1 MHMLHEFLRYRLYI
15 IPLCTNRCYS
25 PMKWFQDV
33 KPGGKLTNVGPAP
46 KLDAS
51 SLILFQHF
59 AMQLLNIHVGAFK
72 KILHM
77 VLLKSKMAMFSTPKA
92 PGFSAAKKQPMD
104 DYSSLAL
111 AAPSPLP
118 PTSITKSLFHC
129 LTNIDEEDSSLE
141 SLSPLIPLDKDDV
154 GENNLVGGLNKGFK
168 SPKNRLQRRTTD
180 SFRPVRCS
188 LQALSSSSKKIL
200 PRMSFSSPNIMRGK
214 SSKRPQT
221 EKAKKSRRSSGVSQS
236 NSTDVKLEMLNH
248 FLETK
253 NEEVANLKSSLQQSE
268 QKVAMLESKVIALE
282 EELKQQ
288 QQQQQQQQLETPSM
302 LEMSFGSNSEYNT
315 DHDSQTMPYF
325 SEEQLEDLTNQLKGK
340 NGEIEELEHEIEQ
353 WQEQANEWKDKYQ
366 ALLEQMQNGTVSD
379 EESTDT
385 NDLINFCNECQED
398 DLEFSDAE
406 EDVESSVISN
416 TAKESPMV
424 RVEETNETVT
434 ETNTARISNNEPQS
448 PLPRGSTDSDE
459 NVNDENV
466 EGGSVANRYL
476 RNRAPLGESSLQNVQ
491 TTPISNTKRQSR
503 RRQKTK
509 RYSPTAAKD
518 SKVNEVDEVDTPEEN
533 VKFGEVGYKFRKYF
547 GGRYGS
553 YNGQVKEILA
563 DGRRHCVY
571 PADPYGDEYLTFEEL
586 KEQTKPLKRPSHGK
600 VKKNLKKD
608 QDVANPLELD
618 KVTDDTT
625 DRVLQVKKNVTC
637 HIW

>member
-1 MHMLHEFLRYRLYI
+1 MM
-15 IPLCTNRCYS
+15 S
-25 PMKWFQDV
+25 P
-33 KPGGKLTNVGPAP
+33 
-46 KLDAS
+46 
-51 SLILFQHF
+51 
-59 AMQLLNIHVGAFK
+59 HVGIFQTAAQPEDQRS
-72 KILHM
+72 L
-77 VLLKSKMAMFSTPKA
+77 VTRLLSISKMAIFSTPKA
-92 PGFSAAKKQPMD
+92 AGFSAAKKQPMD

-118 PTSITKSLFHC
+118 KSLFHC
-129 LTNIDEEDSSLE
+129 LSNNDEEDSSLE
-141 SLSPLIPLDKDDV
+141 SLSPPIPLDKDDV
-154 GENNLVGGLNKGFK
+154 GKNNLVGELNERFK
-168 SPKNRLQRRTTD
+168 SPSNRLQRRTTD
-180 SFRPVRCS
+180 SFRPKCS
-188 LQALSSSSKKIL
+188 LQALSLSLSSKKIL

-236 NSTDVKLEMLNH
+236 NLTDVKLGMLNE
-248 FLETK
+248 LLQK
-253 NEEVANLKSSLQQSE
+253 KIEEVANLKSSLQQSE
-268 QKVAMLESKVIALE
+268 QKVGMLESKVIALE

-288 QQQQQQQQLETPSM
+288 QQRQHQHQQLETPSL

-385 NDLINFCNECQED
+385 NDLINFCNECHED
-398 DLEFSDAE
+398 DLELSDAE

-518 SKVNEVDEVDTPEEN
+518 SKVNEVDEVDTPEEES
-533 VKFGEVGYKFRKYF
+533 VELGEVGYKFRKNF
-547 GGRYGS
+547 GGWYGS

-563 DGRRHCVY
+563 NGLRHCVY
-571 PADPYGDEYLTFEEL
+571 PADPHGDEYLTYEEL
-586 KEQTKPLKRPSHGK
+586 KKTTKQLKKPSHGK

-608 QDVANPLELD
+608 QNVANPLEKD